1 MIKEYCWTKMTPGA
15 EIDIRSGQPDG
26 GKRNTEPAVIC
37 SKVSFAYAREPVI
50 EDFSYEFREGVTL
63 LKGYSGCGKSTLLKL
78 IGGYLKPSGGTISL
92 PAPWKKP
99 GKPFQRQG
107 LGYMF
112 QHLNLLPLSSIE
124 GNLRIIATL
133 AGIPRREARADA
145 DRLLKK
151 LGLEQLRRKKPGVL
165 SGGQQQRAAIARAL
179 MNKPQVL
186 LLDEP
191 TSGLDDVNTEI
202 IKDILRHS
210 LPSGCVCIIST
221 HDQRLETIHDELIDF
236 NHDLSGEGRLQKMD

>member
-1 MIKEYCWTKMTPGA
+1 MTHRGETKTDAGPS
-15 EIDIRSGQPDG
+15 DDG
-26 GKRNTEPAVIC
+26 TRVSETSLIC
-37 SKVSFAYAREPVI
+37 DKVNFTYTRTPVI
-50 EDFSYEFREGVTL
+50 QNFSYEFKEGITL

-78 IGGYLKPSGGTISL
+78 IGGYLKPTSGAISL

-99 GKPFQRQG
+99 GKKFQRQG
-107 LGYMF
+107 LGYVF

-133 AGIPRREARADA
+133 AGIPSREAKEETK
-145 DRLLKK
+145 RLLKK
-151 LGLEQLRRKKPGVL
+151 LGLEQLRRKKSGVL

-179 MNKPQVL
+179 MKKPQVL

-202 IKDILRHS
+202 IKDILSHS
-210 LPSGCVCIIST
+210 LPSRCICIIST
-221 HDQRLETIHDELIDF
+221 HDQRLETIHDELINF
-236 NHDLSGEGRLQKMD
+236 NHDLSCEGRPQKMD